1 MFCFAFEDVSDRIE
15 KEVETSDILMS
26 LQASSIAV
34 VRGDWKLHIGEA
46 LQEGWWL
53 IMPKM
58 TLLKLERCSVSVKK
72 LQNWFQHHIRGVFRT
87 QKQI

>member
-46 LQEGWWL
+46 LQEGW
-53 IMPKM
+53 
-58 TLLKLERCSVSVKK
+58 
-72 LQNWFQHHIRGVFRT
+72 
-87 QKQI
+87 